1 MASKLDKAQNEY
13 EKLLRDLGE
22 KAKMVDMFSAVSPAL
37 IDVYSKAEESLS
49 DRRLE
54 LEFIETELEDFQKS
68 AADRIEELKLE
79 IEKNKNAIK
88 RHQKTL
94 TVKKSKVTPLKKKLA
109 GGEYDFKFAE
119 KALNDEINKQKNF
132 EEKEDFDRA
141 KIHIENIKRM
151 KIEILK
157 RKKDLD
163 DWRREIRSY
172 DKPVKQLNKDKGE
185 AEERLTDFEDE
196 LADLEESG
204 GAEMIE
210 ELKRQKISKQKDVK
224 RVELHLMN
232 SIADIGEDLFDKR
245 VKHPVLSKFYS
256 EVDTLAKTIDELQER
271 KK

>member
-1 MASKLDKAQNEY
+1 
-13 EKLLRDLGE
+13 
-22 KAKMVDMFSAVSPAL
+22 
-37 IDVYSKAEESLS
+37 
-49 DRRLE
+49 
-54 LEFIETELEDFQKS
+54 
-68 AADRIEELKLE
+68 
-79 IEKNKNAIK
+79 AIK